1 MVRIVIVALLLAA
14 PAAGRQDPSTRAVG
28 APSGQ
33 DRQLVISTQII
44 QCRTGAERK
53 ALPAGKLDAVAKALA
68 EQTNYN
74 QFEVTATGSVRTED
88 GVLAKVALGG
98 PMNLALSFKATIGGA
113 ITLSDLT
120 LTTEEE
126 KEFVTT
132 TATAT
137 VKEKRWASR
146 VLLATRCSAGDEE
159 PMLIGV
165 VGMAEGA
172 LAVVVKV
179 TSK

>member
-1 MVRIVIVALLLAA
+1 MMRIAIVALLLAA
-14 PAAGRQDPSTRAVG
+14 PGAAR
-28 APSGQ
+28 Q
-33 DRQLVISTQII
+33 DRQLIISAQII
-44 QCRTGAERK
+44 QCKTGADK
-53 ALPAGKLDAVAKALA
+53 KSLPAGKLDAIAKALA
-68 EQTNYN
+68 EQTTCN
-74 QFEVTATGSVRTED
+74 QFEITATGSVRTED

-126 KEFVTT
+126 REFVTT
-132 TATAT
+132 TATST
-137 VKEKRWASR
+137 VKEKRWATR
-146 VLLATRCSAGDEE
+146 VLLATRCSSADEE

-165 VGMAEGA
+165 VGMTDGA
-172 LAVVVKV
+172 LAVVVRI